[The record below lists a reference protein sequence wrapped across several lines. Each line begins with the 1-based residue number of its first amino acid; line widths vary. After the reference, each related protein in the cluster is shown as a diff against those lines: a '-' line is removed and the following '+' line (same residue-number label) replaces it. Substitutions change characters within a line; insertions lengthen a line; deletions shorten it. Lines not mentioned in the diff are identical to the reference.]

1 MNRLAIALHREEA
14 GGSAVSFVMVLPI
27 LITLVCAIVDLGRLA
42 FIEAEL
48 DNATQTACKW
58 ASSQVSLANKSDLGS
73 QEVLQA
79 VKEASPSLASPG
91 LRCSA
96 KLQRSEASSVAYL
109 RHSFNAETD
118 SFEDQ
123 VDSIASSKVSVFATV
138 EGTYLTPLGSLLSQ
152 GNDGSFSLSAQAVR
166 TVHVAEADDGKE

>member
-1 MNRLAIALHREEA
+1 MNRLAIASHREEA

-48 DNATQTACKW
+48 DNATQMACKW
-58 ASSQVSLANKSDLGS
+58 ASSQLSLENKSNLGS
-73 QEVLQA
+73 QEVLRA

-96 KLQRSEASSVAYL
+96 ELQRSEASSTDYV
-109 RHSFNAETD
+109 RHSFNAETG

-123 VDSIASSKVSVFATV
+123 ADSVASIKVSVSATV
-138 EGTYLTPLGSLLSQ
+138 EGAYLTPLGSLLSQ
-152 GNDGSFSLSAQAVR
+152 ENDGSFSLSAQAVR
-166 TVHVAEADDGKE
+166 TVHVAEADDAKE